1 MRIHERVNIMNNSN
15 NSGCCNKK
23 NDTGNCINEILSI
36 ILVLQENA
44 CPDNCLDTCD
54 RPMLGGGANC
64 LVCNTRPV
72 MLYTCCGNGTPWS
85 MPITKDTTT
94 NCSGT
99 PIGTECS
106 TVFRVEKI
114 EGNCATFRVLAENTD
129 TTSLYPFVATN
140 SFFTMDCSCL
150 CSIRCLSDTFV
161 DCVC

>member
-1 MRIHERVNIMNNSN
+1 MNNNRNSECCSN
-15 NSGCCNKK
+15 CV
-23 NDTGNCINEILSI
+23 NEILSI

-44 CPDNCLDTCD
+44 CPENSLDTCD
-54 RPMLGGGANC
+54 RPMLGGGSNC

-85 MPITKDTTT
+85 MPTTRDVQT
-94 NCSGT
+94 NCSGEPT
-99 PIGTECS
+99 SSTCS

-114 EGNCATFRVLAENTD
+114 EGNCCTFRVLAENTD
-129 TTSLYPFVATN
+129 STSLYPFVATN

-150 CSIRCLSDTFV
+150 CAIRCLSDTYV